1 MAETSMTIL
10 GAGPATVLTALSL
23 TDFRSFTTCR
33 IDFHR
38 RLTVVFG
45 KNGTGKSSIIDAI
58 AIILTTEFANA
69 GARGIKSSG
78 VEGAK
83 SDCRRLPT
91 VLGDTTTYEPSSSQ
105 SIQVDGYFGFDAQF
119 AITHQLSARGSS
131 FADLGK
137 QIGRVLEGHEIS
149 HLPLFAVFRAVRKYG
164 DASTD
169 LSNSPVSRSDGYRD
183 CLDVSRSRD
192 GLTSWFKRQLLK
204 RGRSGLASTEATA
217 VLEALKTAVPSL
229 ASVEYDADLADLV
242 VDFGAGEVPF
252 GSLSDGQRGFFAM
265 IAEIAIRCTQLNPQL
280 NGDAIRQTKG
290 LVLVDEIDLHLH
302 PEWQR
307 QIVRSLVETFP
318 NIQFVVTTHS
328 PVVLTEVEPESVVD
342 LDRPEANFA
351 PELSSFGKDSGWVTR
366 EVMDASTRPR
376 WAEDALTAIKAA
388 IRDHDDDE
396 ARRLMSSFRI
406 QLGDQLD
413 PELARWEAFVGEAA
427 E

>member
-1 MAETSMTIL
+1 MAETSMAIL
-10 GAGPATVLTALSL
+10 GAEPATILTSISL
-23 TDFRSFTTCR
+23 TDFRSFTSCR
-33 IDFHR
+33 IDFQR
-38 RLTVVFG
+38 RLTVIFG

-58 AIILTTEFANA
+58 AIILNTEFGNVDAIESA
-69 GARGIKSSG
+69 GIIATK
-78 VEGAK
+78 A
-83 SDCRRLPT
+83 DCRRVPT
-91 VLGDTTTYEPSSSQ
+91 VLGGTTTYEPSSAR
-105 SIQVDGYFGFDAQF
+105 SIALDGSFGFGTSF
-119 AITHQLSARGSS
+119 LIKHQLGGMDIGIASLGRPIGGVLRGYD
-131 FADLGK
+131 AGD
-137 QIGRVLEGHEIS
+137 
-149 HLPLFAVFRAVRKYG
+149 LPLFAVFRAVRRYV
-164 DASTD
+164 DAATD
-169 LSNSPVSRSDGYRD
+169 LSNSPISRSDGYRD

-265 IAEIAIRCTQLNPQL
+265 IADIAIRCTQLNPQL
-280 NGDAIRQTKG
+280 NGEAIRQTKG

-328 PVVLTEVEPESVVD
+328 PIVLTEVEPASVVD
-342 LDRPEANFA
+342 LDRPEAKFA

-376 WAEDALTAIKAA
+376 WADDALTAIKAA
-388 IRDHDDDE
+388 IRDQDDDE

>member
-1 MAETSMTIL
+1 M
-10 GAGPATVLTALSL
+10 
-23 TDFRSFTTCR
+23 
-33 IDFHR
+33 
-38 RLTVVFG
+38 
-45 KNGTGKSSIIDAI
+45 
-58 AIILTTEFANA
+58 
-69 GARGIKSSG
+69 
-78 VEGAK
+78 
-83 SDCRRLPT
+83 
-91 VLGDTTTYEPSSSQ
+91 VLGETTTYEPSSSL
-105 SIQVDGYFGFDAQF
+105 SIQFEGSGGLDVPLLIARNVDGQDIG
-119 AITHQLSARGSS
+119 IGS
-131 FADLGK
+131 LGHP
-137 QIGRVLEGHEIS
+137 IGKILTAYEVGD
-149 HLPLFAVFRAVRKYG
+149 LPLFAVFRAVRKYG

-169 LSNSPVSRSDGYRD
+169 LSNSPISRSDGYRD
-183 CLDVSRSRD
+183 CHDVSRSRD
-192 GLTSWFKRQLLK
+192 GLASWFKRQLLK
-204 RGRSGLASTEATA
+204 RGRSGLASAEATS
-217 VLEALKTAVPSL
+217 VLKALILAVPSL
-229 ASVEYDADLADLV
+229 LSVDYDADLADLV

-265 IAEIAIRCTQLNPQL
+265 IADIAIRCTQLNPQL
-280 NGDAIRQTKG
+280 NGEAIRQTKG

-328 PVVLTEVEPESVVD
+328 PIVLTEVEPASVVD
-342 LDRPEANFA
+342 LDRPEAKFA

-388 IRDHDDDE
+388 IRDQDDDE

-406 QLGDQLD
+406 RLGDQLD

>member
-10 GAGPATVLTALSL
+10 GAEPATVLTALSL
-23 TDFRSFTTCR
+23 TDFRSFASCR
-33 IDFHR
+33 IDFHC
-38 RLTVVFG
+38 RLTVIFG

-58 AIILTTEFANA
+58 AIILKTEFSNA
-69 GARGIKSSG
+69 GSIESAGILASKTDS
-78 VEGAK
+78 
-83 SDCRRLPT
+83 RRLPR
-91 VLGDTTTYEPSSSQ
+91 VLGDLTTYEPSSTRL
-105 SIQVDGYFGFDAQF
+105 IQVEGSYGFDEAF
-119 AITHQLSARGSS
+119 SIGHAVGGTSS
-131 FADLGK
+131 
-137 QIGRVLEGHEIS
+137 QIS
-149 HLPLFAVFRAVRKYG
+149 HVGKRIGSVLSGHGVGNLPLFAVFRAVRKYG